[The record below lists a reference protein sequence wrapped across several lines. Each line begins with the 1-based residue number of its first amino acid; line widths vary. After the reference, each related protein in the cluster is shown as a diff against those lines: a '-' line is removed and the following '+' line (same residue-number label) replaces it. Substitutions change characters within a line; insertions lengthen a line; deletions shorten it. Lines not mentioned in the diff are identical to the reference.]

1 MSYDAIT
8 IIDGGMGRELAK
20 RGAPFRQPEWSALA
34 MIEAPEIVRDVHR
47 DFIRS
52 GAAVITT
59 NSYALVPFH
68 IGAERF
74 AEQAQD
80 LAASAGEMARDA
92 VALEG
97 TTTKVAGSIP
107 PLFGSYR
114 ADLFEAEHVEDI
126 ASPLITGLRPYVDHW
141 LVETQSLI
149 AESVAVRE
157 LLTKLDTDNKPVWV
171 SFTLEDSEHLDVPR
185 LRSGE
190 TVEEAVATLA
200 ELNIE
205 SILFNCCQP
214 EVIEQA
220 LEVARSVLEQKD
232 AKQIKLG
239 AYANAFPPQP
249 KDATANDG
257 LDEVRDDLTPPA
269 YLVWAKKWQTQGAS
283 LIGGCCGIGPE
294 HINELSQYF
303 TEAATTQR

>member
-1 MSYDAIT
+1 MT

-47 DFIRS
+47 DFIQS

-74 AEQAQD
+74 AQEAQD
-80 LAASAGEMARDA
+80 LAASAGEMARAA

-114 ADLFEAEHVEDI
+114 ADLFDADHVEDI
-126 ASPLITGLRPYVDHW
+126 ATPLIKGLSPHVDFW
-141 LVETQSLI
+141 LAETQSLI
-149 AESVAVRE
+149 AESVAIHD
-157 LLTKLDTDNKPVWV
+157 LLSTLDTDNKPLWV

-190 TVEEAVATLA
+190 TVQEAVATLA
-200 ELNIE
+200 GLNVAA
-205 SILFNCCQP
+205 ILFNCCQP
-214 EVIEQA
+214 EVIDQA
-220 LEVARSVLEQKD
+220 LDVAQTTLQQKD
-232 AKQIKLG
+232 APHIKLG

-294 HINELSQYF
+294 HIAALSQHF
-303 TEAATTQR
+303 TGTSTTQR